1 MKLIPETIE
10 YKTED
15 GHVDKIVSS
24 VRQRRILKDGTDYR
38 RIQGRITLP
47 TSWIGGQTLVLL
59 LEDVPGEM
67 KGKTEGG
74 LQYFG
79 TRIRNIK
86 SYNATRA
93 EYGMVY
99 LPGEWGGKKVRCY
112 LLSNPAQ
119 FSA

>member
-10 YKTED
+10 YATEE

-24 VRQRRILKDGTDYR
+24 VRQRRVLKSGEDYR

-47 TSWIGGQTLVLL
+47 TGWIGGQTLVLL
-59 LEDVPGEM
+59 LEEVPGEM
-67 KGKTEGG
+67 KGKTDGG

-79 TRIRNIK
+79 MRTGCVK
-86 SYNATRA
+86 PYNATRA
-93 EYGMVY
+93 EYGMIY

-112 LLSNPAQ
+112 LLSNSAQ